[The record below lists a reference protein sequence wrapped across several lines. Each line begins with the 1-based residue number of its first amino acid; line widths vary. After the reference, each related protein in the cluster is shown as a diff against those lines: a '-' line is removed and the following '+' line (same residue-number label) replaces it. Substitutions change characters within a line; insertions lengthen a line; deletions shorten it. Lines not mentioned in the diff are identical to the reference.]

1 MVISI
6 VSSVHYSSVLYA
18 VPESYHSKLKLLLAE
33 ADATWSSI
41 QHGALCDNS

>member
-6 VSSVHYSSVLYA
+6 VSSVHYSSVPYA

-33 ADATWSSI
+33 ADATWSI